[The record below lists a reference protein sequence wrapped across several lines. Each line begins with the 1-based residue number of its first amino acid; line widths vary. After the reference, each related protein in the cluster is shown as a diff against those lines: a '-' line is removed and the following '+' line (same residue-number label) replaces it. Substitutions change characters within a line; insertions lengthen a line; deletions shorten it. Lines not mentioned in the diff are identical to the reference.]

1 MAKGTKG
8 TKGTIHDKK
17 LFHHRE
23 EQLGLAYAECGRIL
37 ALGGKPLPKIITD
50 GDDALYMQGQ

>member
-1 MAKGTKG
+1 MAKG

-17 LFHHRE
+17 LCHHRE